1 MTGSGMMDCKKAL
14 VESKGD
20 VEGAVAW
27 LRKKGIA
34 KAEKKASRTAAE
46 GMIHSYIH
54 AGSKLGVLLE
64 VNCETDFAAQN
75 SDFKELVDDVALQ
88 IAACPQVDYVNPEDA
103 DAEFVEK
110 ERALAMD
117 MDDIKSKPENI
128 RGKIV
133 DGRVSKIVNERA
145 LMSQP
150 FVKDSNL
157 TMDQVVKAAI
167 ARIGE
172 NIKVRRFVRFN
183 LGEGIEVAEKDFAAE
198 VEEQAK
204 AFEAAAA
211 AKKDEEQTA
220 EESPAEAAAE
230 APAADEPEFKVPAKM
245 VKELREMTGSG
256 MMDCKKA
263 LVESKGDVE
272 GAVAWLRKKG
282 IAKAEKKA
290 SRTAA
295 EGMIHS
301 YIHAGSK
308 LGVLL
313 EVNCE
318 TDFAAQNSDFKELV
332 DDVAL
337 QIAACPQ
344 VDYVNPEDADAEF
357 VEKERALAMDMDD
370 IKSKPEN
377 IRGKIVDGRV
387 SKIVNE
393 RALMSQPFV
402 KDSNL
407 TMDQVVKAAI
417 ARIGENIKVR
427 RFVRF
432 NLGEGI
438 EKKEANFAEEVAA
451 AARGE

>member
-1 MTGSGMMDCKKAL
+1 MNAVDAKTVKSLRDATGAGMMDCKKAL

-54 AGSKLGVLLE
+54 AGSRLGVLLE

-133 DGRVSKIVNERA
+133 EGRVA
-145 LMSQP
+145 
-150 FVKDSNL
+150 
-157 TMDQVVKAAI
+157 
-167 ARIGE
+167 
-172 NIKVRRFVRFN
+172 
-183 LGEGIEVAEKDFAAE
+183 
-198 VEEQAK
+198 
-204 AFEAAAA
+204 
-211 AKKDEEQTA
+211 
-220 EESPAEAAAE
+220 
-230 APAADEPEFKVPAKM
+230 
-245 VKELREMTGSG
+245 
-256 MMDCKKA
+256 
-263 LVESKGDVE
+263 
-272 GAVAWLRKKG
+272 
-282 IAKAEKKA
+282 
-290 SRTAA
+290 
-295 EGMIHS
+295 
-301 YIHAGSK
+301 
-308 LGVLL
+308 
-313 EVNCE
+313 
-318 TDFAAQNSDFKELV
+318 
-332 DDVAL
+332 
-337 QIAACPQ
+337 
-344 VDYVNPEDADAEF
+344 
-357 VEKERALAMDMDD
+357 
-370 IKSKPEN
+370 
-377 IRGKIVDGRV
+377 
-387 SKIVNE
+387 KIVNE